1 MNFERTDRRSRRRKI
16 FLVAIA
22 ALAVVAA
29 ASFLHARSADL
40 RAWPEPAQ
48 DTSFEAPAREGPL
61 LDAAACRA
69 LAARLPDPATAPVEA
84 YRRFQTGGLAAL
96 SASDRAALEERL
108 GPDEAAAEAWFE
120 ALSPDRFRGGFAVES
135 TGDANA
141 AADLLGRGGEMT
153 VLEAYRIA
161 ARHEHDA
168 TNAPRA
174 RILDPGPGLA
184 IVESD
189 RTDREADRALAAGQT
204 LRVFTRGAGIVGW
217 AAALPA
223 TMLLARET
231 LMDAADVS
239 APWAGDPGVGIAA
252 LRWAEGEIGD
262 FADAIRDDWR
272 VHRAAAREFYAA
284 MEPGATN
291 GPSAATKWF
300 VRRLGGTEETTLA
313 HVDALF
319 SRLVENA
326 ALPYSPDGLAAG
338 LPGWCLGKGRPPW
351 TRDPAGAA
359 LARNYLRHAGA
370 AAAIPPSIRLELR
383 AARIALSLRLW
394 RDAHGGEWPATLDP
408 LLDGESPLLL
418 PGDVADPFSPGGA
431 PLRYAREPDGSGW
444 RLWSAGLD
452 QADGN
457 GAIDAFH
464 AEGADVKSSDF
475 VFSSRERQLRA
486 APAP

>member
-1 MNFERTDRRSRRRKI
+1 MNRRRKL
-16 FLVAIA
+16 FLGALA

-29 ASFLHARSADL
+29 ASFLRARSADL
-40 RAWPEPAQ
+40 AAWP
-48 DTSFEAPAREGPL
+48 APARDVSHERPAHEGPL

-69 LAARLPDPATAPVEA
+69 LAERLPDPATAPVDA
-84 YRRFQTGGLAAL
+84 YRRFQTDGAAAL
-96 SASDRAALEERL
+96 SEADNAAIAARYGKEGGAMDAWSRALA
-108 GPDEAAAEAWFE
+108 PDGFRNGFSVATPADAA
-120 ALSPDRFRGGFAVES
+120 D
-135 TGDANA
+135 

-153 VLEAYRIA
+153 VLDALEIA
-161 ARHEHDA
+161 SGYGAGERV
-168 TNAPRA
+168 R
-174 RILDPGPGLA
+174 RF
-184 IVESD
+184 
-189 RTDREADRALAAGQT
+189 AASAEGT
-204 LRVFTRGAGIVGW
+204 VRVFTRGAGLVGF

-223 TMLLARET
+223 ATLLSREA
-231 LMDAADVS
+231 LMS
-239 APWAGDPGVGIAA
+239 ACDPGPFDPECASIAVER
-252 LRWAEGEIGD
+252 LRAAEDAI
-262 FADAIRDDWR
+262 APLSDAIRDDWR

-319 SRLVENA
+319 SRLVANA
-326 ALPYSPDGLAAG
+326 ALPYSPSGLAAG

-383 AARIALSLRLW
+383 AARIAVALRTW
-394 RDAHGGEWPATLDP
+394 RDAHGGEWPASLDP
-408 LLDGESPLLL
+408 LLGGESPLLL
-418 PGDVADPFSPGGA
+418 PGDIADPFSPGGA
-431 PLRYAREPDGSGW
+431 PLRYEREPDGSGW
-444 RLWSAGLD
+444 RLWSVGLD
-452 QADGN
+452 QSDGN
-457 GAIDAFH
+457 GAVDAFH

>member
-1 MNFERTDRRSRRRKI
+1 
-16 FLVAIA
+16 
-22 ALAVVAA
+22 
-29 ASFLHARSADL
+29 
-40 RAWPEPAQ
+40 
-48 DTSFEAPAREGPL
+48 
-61 LDAAACRA
+61 
-69 LAARLPDPATAPVEA
+69 
-84 YRRFQTGGLAAL
+84 
-96 SASDRAALEERL
+96 
-108 GPDEAAAEAWFE
+108 
-120 ALSPDRFRGGFAVES
+120 
-135 TGDANA
+135 
-141 AADLLGRGGEMT
+141 
-153 VLEAYRIA
+153 
-161 ARHEHDA
+161 
-168 TNAPRA
+168 
-174 RILDPGPGLA
+174 
-184 IVESD
+184 
-189 RTDREADRALAAGQT
+189 
-204 LRVFTRGAGIVGW
+204 
-217 AAALPA
+217 
-223 TMLLARET
+223 MLLARET

-239 APWAGDPGVGIAA
+239 APWSGDPGEGIAA

-262 FADAIRDDWR
+262 FSDAIRDDWR

-319 SRLVENA
+319 SRLVANA
-326 ALPYSPDGLAAG
+326 ALPYSPSGLAAG

-383 AARIALSLRLW
+383 AARIAVGLRAW

-408 LLDGESPLLL
+408 LLDGEDPLLL

-444 RLWSAGLD
+444 RLWSVGLD